1 MIITKA
7 QQDELLECG
16 RPLIKWLNDNCHPHV
31 TVLVNQTS
39 IELLEGVARIPTDEY
54 LKD

>member
-16 RPLIKWLNDNCHPHV
+16 RPLIKWLNDNCHPYV
-31 TVLVNQTS
+31 TVFVDRNS
-39 IELLEGVARIPTDEY
+39 IVLLEGVARIPNI
-54 LKD
+54 